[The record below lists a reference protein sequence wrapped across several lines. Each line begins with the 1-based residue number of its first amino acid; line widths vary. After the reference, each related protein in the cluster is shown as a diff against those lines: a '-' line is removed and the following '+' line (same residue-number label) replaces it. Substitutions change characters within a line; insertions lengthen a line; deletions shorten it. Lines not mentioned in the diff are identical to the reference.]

1 MKKNNLIITII
12 TVVVCL
18 LPIIAGAIVYDKLPD
33 RMVIQVGLNNEPT
46 NFASKNF
53 VLFVNPLLM
62 AGVQLILIF
71 FSNRASKAVSKEPIF
86 MKLVYWIIP
95 VMAILIYYLIIM
107 YNLYETINVGKITSM
122 SVGILF
128 CLLGNY
134 IPKMS
139 FENNVNLN
147 FPAKDEKGFRK
158 QIKILGYGL
167 VIVGIIFITI
177 SFFV

>member
-1 MKKNNLIITII
+1 MKKNNLIISII
-12 TVVVCL
+12 TVIVCL
-18 LPIIAGAIVYDKLPD
+18 LPIIAGAILYDKLPD
-33 RMVIQVGLNNEPT
+33 RMVVQVGFDNEP
-46 NFASKNF
+46 NRFASKNF
-53 VLFVNPLLM
+53 VLFINPLIM
-62 AGVQLILIF
+62 AGVQLMLLF
-71 FSNRASKAVSKEPIF
+71 FTNRASKAVTKEPTF
-86 MKLVYWIIP
+86 MKLTYWIIP
-95 VMAILIYYLIIM
+95 VMATLIYYLMIM

-122 SVGILF
+122 SIGILF

-167 VIVGIIFITI
+167 VVAGIIFITI